1 MTRSKIKS
9 VLAATLVAGAL
20 AGTLTGCGPA
30 ASPQPAAAGQPL
42 DAAESAG
49 GSQAAGDAQAAG
61 GARAAGDA
69 QAAGGAVGVP
79 ASLKFTGKTLDGKS
93 FDAAT
98 MAGKPTIL
106 WFWAP
111 WCATCASEAMSIADL
126 RDKYA
131 GRLNILGIAGM
142 GNNKDMHEFVS
153 DLEVGAVPHLDDEPG
168 KLWKKFGITEQ
179 STYVILD
186 SAGKVVV
193 KSYLDD
199 LQLTTKVKSLVA

>member
-1 MTRSKIKS
+1 
-9 VLAATLVAGAL
+9 V
-20 AGTLTGCGPA
+20 
-30 ASPQPAAAGQPL
+30 AAAP
-42 DAAESAG
+42 
-49 GSQAAGDAQAAG
+49 
-61 GARAAGDA
+61 
-69 QAAGGAVGVP
+69 AVVP
-79 ASLKFTGKTLDGKS
+79 ASLKFTGKTLDGKP

-126 RDKYA
+126 QEQYA

-168 KLWKKFGITEQ
+168 KLWKKFGITQQ

-186 SAGKVVV
+186 QAGKVVTT
-193 KSYLDD
+193 SYLDD

>member
-1 MTRSKIKS
+1 VTVPKIKS
-9 VLAATLVAGAL
+9 VFAAAAACGML
-20 AGTLTGCGPA
+20 AGCGA
-30 ASPQPAAAGQPL
+30 AAAPSVAAPQPAAA
-42 DAAESAG
+42 
-49 GSQAAGDAQAAG
+49 SQAGAAAQPAA
-61 GARAAGDA
+61 APA
-69 QAAGGAVGVP
+69 GVP
-79 ASLKFTGKTLDGKS
+79 ASLKFTGTTLDGKT

-111 WCATCASEAMSIADL
+111 WCATCASEAMSISDL
-126 RDKYA
+126 QEEYA

-142 GNNKDMHEFVS
+142 GNNKDMHAFVS

-186 SAGKVVV
+186 RAGKVVTT
-193 KSYLDD
+193 SYLDD

>member
-1 MTRSKIKS
+1 VTVRTIKS
-9 VLAATLVAGAL
+9 VVAAAAAVAIVAGCGQPSPSAAPPAAAPLAAA
-20 AGTLTGCGPA
+20 
-30 ASPQPAAAGQPL
+30 PQPAAAASG
-42 DAAESAG
+42 AAS
-49 GSQAAGDAQAAG
+49 
-61 GARAAGDA
+61 
-69 QAAGGAVGVP
+69 VVVP
-79 ASLKFTGKTLDGKS
+79 ASLKFTGTTLDGKT

-126 RDKYA
+126 QTEYA
-131 GRLNILGIAGM
+131 GRVNILGIAGM
-142 GNNKDMHEFVS
+142 GNNEDMHEFVS
-153 DLEVGAVPHLDDEPG
+153 DLEVGTVPHLDDEPG

-186 SAGKVVV
+186 RAGEVVAR
-193 KSYLDD
+193 SYLDD

>member
-1 MTRSKIKS
+1 MAAVVAVG
-9 VLAATLVAGAL
+9 VLAGCGSTAAPDAAPVVAPL
-20 AGTLTGCGPA
+20 AG
-30 ASPQPAAAGQPL
+30 SQPAA
-42 DAAESAG
+42 
-49 GSQAAGDAQAAG
+49 
-61 GARAAGDA
+61 
-69 QAAGGAVGVP
+69 VP
-79 ASLKFTGKTLDGKS
+79 ASLRFTGTTLDGKA

-126 RDKYA
+126 REEYA

-142 GNNKDMHEFVS
+142 GTNKDMHEFVS

-168 KLWKKFGITEQ
+168 KLWKKFGITQQ

-186 SAGKVVV
+186 RSGKVVTT
-193 KSYLDD
+193 SYLDD
-199 LQLTTKVKSLVA
+199 RQLTTEVKSLVA

>member
-1 MTRSKIKS
+1 MT
-9 VLAATLVAGAL
+9 VLRIRALIAATVAAGAL
-20 AGTLTGCGPA
+20 AGCGSA
-30 ASPQPAAAGQPL
+30 AAPRAEAPLPVAAEAAEPAAAGAGATEPE
-42 DAAESAG
+42 AAAP
-49 GSQAAGDAQAAG
+49 AA
-61 GARAAGDA
+61 
-69 QAAGGAVGVP
+69 VP
-79 ASLKFTGKTLDGKS
+79 ASLKFKGKTLDGKT

-111 WCATCASEAMSIADL
+111 WCATCASEAMSISDL
-126 RDKYA
+126 QDEYA

-153 DLEVGAVPHLDDEPG
+153 DLEVGDVPHLDDEPG
-168 KLWKKFGITEQ
+168 RLWKKFGITEQ

-186 SAGKVVV
+186 RTGKVVV
-193 KSYLDD
+193 RSYLDD